1 MSCGCEMAASGRA
14 RPFDPTVCRWLLSA
28 QLSRGVLVFGMRTD
42 APHRSFLFRSEA
54 SHSGGE
60 PLFKGEFLDVL
71 ISRYT
76 STIWIAAFSAW
87 YSRGPAEAGPFRS
100 ILLVVLVRSWR
111 EVHEPVHVRTIGKK
125 PDDIAS
131 IVDPVDES
139 THHAE
144 CWCLRGTCSI
154 ELKESPCKEDEPV
167 YIASLVDEGADDF
180 TFVIAAER

>member
-1 MSCGCEMAASGRA
+1 
-14 RPFDPTVCRWLLSA
+14 
-28 QLSRGVLVFGMRTD
+28 VLVFGMRTD

-60 PLFKGEFLDVL
+60 PLFKGELLDVL
-71 ISRYT
+71 ISRYK
-76 STIWIAAFSAW
+76 STICIAAFPAW

-100 ILLVVLVRSWR
+100 ILVVVPVRSWR
-111 EVHEPVHVRTIGKK
+111 EVHEPVHFGAIGEE

-144 CWCLRGTCSI
+144 CWHL
-154 ELKESPCKEDEPV
+154 
-167 YIASLVDEGADDF
+167 
-180 TFVIAAER
+180 